1 MTAVLTFDYTV
12 FLSER
17 QRWNWLSTF
26 SECAATTGRSKAIL
40 LDDVCHVGFQ
50 FILCII
56 WYLSFCKRTGD
67 LQLGHP
73 IFIAAE
79 CALQLL
85 KMYELRPFKF
95 HETIFNSNSLLI
107 VVWLKP
113 STFKVLGFSPCL

>member
-17 QRWNWLSTF
+17 QRWNWSSTF
-26 SECAATTGRSKAIL
+26 SECAATTGRSKAIF

-56 WYLSFCKRTGD
+56 WYLSFCKHTGD

-85 KMYELRPFKF
+85 KMVSV
-95 HETIFNSNSLLI
+95 NSPG
-107 VVWLKP
+107 V
-113 STFKVLGFSPCL
+113 

>member
-17 QRWNWLSTF
+17 QRWNWSSTF
-26 SECAATTGRSKAIL
+26 SECAATTGRSKAIF

-56 WYLSFCKRTGD
+56 WYLSFCKHTGD

-85 KMYELRPFKF
+85 KMYELIPFKF
-95 HETIFNSNSLLI
+95 HETIFNSHSLLI

>member
-17 QRWNWLSTF
+17 QRWNWSSTF
-26 SECAATTGRSKAIL
+26 SECAATTGRSKAIF

-56 WYLSFCKRTGD
+56 WYLSFCKHTGD

-95 HETIFNSNSLLI
+95 HETIFNSHSLLI

>member
-17 QRWNWLSTF
+17 QRWNWSTTF
-26 SECAATTGRSKAIL
+26 SECAATTGRSKAIF

-56 WYLSFCKRTGD
+56 WYLSFCKHTGD

-85 KMYELRPFKF
+85 KMHELRPFKF
-95 HETIFNSNSLLI
+95 HETTFNSNSLLI